1 MERII
6 DKRGTGKTYKL
17 LNLAKNNNGVIVC
30 SDPTIFREKA
40 YAYGITGIDFVSF
53 GEFLKSPEIYKYRK
67 VYVDE
72 LEGFIRKFP
81 NIEGYTLSFD
91 F

>member
-6 DKRGTGKTYKL
+6 DKRGTGKTHKL
-17 LNLAKNNNGVIVC
+17 LSLAKNNNGVVVC

-53 GEFLKSPEIYKYRK
+53 EEFLKSPEIYKYRK
-67 VYVDE
+67 VYIDE

-81 NIEGYTLSFD
+81 NIEGYTLSF
-91 F
+91 

>member
-6 DKRGTGKTYKL
+6 DKRGTGKTHKL
-17 LNLAKNNNGVIVC
+17 LNLAKNNNGVVVC
-30 SDPTIFREKA
+30 SDPIIFREKA
-40 YAYGITGIDFVSF
+40 HAYGITGIDFVSF
-53 GEFLKSPEIYKYRK
+53 EEFLRTPEIYKYRK